1 LPSTASD
8 PGHLDQQEP
17 DKSCATK
24 TRQLDQPPTPA
35 PVFHPRLGHSGRG
48 LEVPTL
54 ASAGFGNEQSVHGL
68 PCAALWMSTQIAGST
83 CAETIV
89 DRIRSNNA
97 ID

>member
-1 LPSTASD
+1 
-8 PGHLDQQEP
+8 
-17 DKSCATK
+17 
-24 TRQLDQPPTPA
+24 
-35 PVFHPRLGHSGRG
+35 
-48 LEVPTL
+48 VPTL